1 MSLIFRFDTFK
12 PMHEM
17 CKGYVNQLIKTT
29 RKKQL
34 AQCLIG
40 ADLHVALI
48 LVAECKVTSF
58 TGTSGIVIRK
68 TAETF
73 GLITQDT
80 KFPFVPKKCSLF
92 IFQVHCWKITR
103 QGDKLTSRNSGL

>member
-1 MSLIFRFDTFK
+1 
-12 PMHEM
+12 MHEM
-17 CKGYVNQLIKTT
+17 WKGYMNQLLKTT

-58 TGTSGIVIRK
+58 TGVSGIMIRQ

-73 GLITQDT
+73 GLISQDT
-80 KFPFVPKKCSLF
+80 KFPFVPKKFSLF
-92 IFQVHCWKITR
+92 IFQVHCWKIIL
-103 QGDKLTSRNSGL
+103 QGNKLTSRNSGL